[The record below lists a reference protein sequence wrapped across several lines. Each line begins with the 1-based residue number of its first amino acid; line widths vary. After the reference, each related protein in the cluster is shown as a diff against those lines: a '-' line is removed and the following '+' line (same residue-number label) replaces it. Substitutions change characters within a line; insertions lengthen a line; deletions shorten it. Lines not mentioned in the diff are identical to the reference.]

1 MAMSIIAI
9 DRIKKYLLALSGAFL
24 LAFALGITAFAEE
37 PTFVFDLTIDG
48 VSETRAA
55 KGEVVTVA
63 LRLKRTDGG
72 GDFTMYAM
80 QDEVAYDPAFFRLV
94 PEGTLTRDGIRTADV
109 TAADGRHSFVLSFV
123 SFEGGESWSA
133 DTLVGMFQLEII
145 GDSGAATLENTRYL
159 VSQADGAGLY
169 EALAQDVTVVVSDE
183 CTVVF
188 AVDGAVVATKTV
200 PRGGK
205 LTLPDVEERAGYR
218 LNGWYRDAALTEL
231 WDMQRDTV
239 TVNTTLYAAY
249 EPVSDRQSAADVPLW
264 PLGLVLPM
272 GVAALLWRRGRRK

>member
-1 MAMSIIAI
+1 MAMNIIATG
-9 DRIKKYLLALSGAFL
+9 RIKKYLLALSGAFL

-109 TAADGRHSFVLSFV
+109 TAADGRRSFVLSFV

-159 VSQADGAGLY
+159 VSQSDGAGQY

-183 CTVVF
+183 CTVTLV
-188 AVDGAVVATKTV
+188 ADGAIVATKTV